1 MDNEQ
6 NFEGDNQPQSI
17 EYLTDKA
24 LEEARAEFQKKEE
37 SIKKVLTEGISAF
50 RAVDHHSAKHKEAQ
64 QTLASVLTEL
74 SELDVDR
81 SVLLNALGISSA
93 SLSRRLPQ
101 KPRRAT
107 RGKKQS

>member
-1 MDNEQ
+1 MDSANTFERDNE
-6 NFEGDNQPQSI
+6 PKSV

-24 LEEARAEFQKKEE
+24 LEEARAKFQKKEE
-37 SIKKVLTEGISAF
+37 EIKKVLAEGITAF
-50 RAVDHHSAKHKEAQ
+50 RDVDHHAEKHKEAQ
-64 QTLASVLTEL
+64 QTLARVLTDL

-81 SVLLNALGISSA
+81 SVLLNALGVSSA

>member
-1 MDNEQ
+1 MDDAHT
-6 NFEGDNQPQSI
+6 FERDNQSQSV

-24 LEEARAEFQKKEE
+24 LAAARAEFQKKED
-37 SIKKVLTEGISAF
+37 SIKRVLAEGITAF
-50 RAVDHHSAKHKEAQ
+50 RDVDHHAEKHKEAQ
-64 QTLASVLTEL
+64 QTLARVLTDL

-81 SVLLNALGISSA
+81 SVLLNALGVSSA

-101 KPRRAT
+101 KTRRAT